1 MQNPICPKCNSA
13 HIVTK
18 DTAKTYGGIIG
29 TAGGAISGATAALAG
44 ANIGS
49 KIGMVAGPVGIAAG
63 TVAGALF
70 GALFYGATGGIAGSQ
85 LGKVVDEH
93 VLKNLEC
100 QDCGHVFPVKNPVT
114 SISTP
119 SPCLKRQRNLFHLLN
134 HDLGQA

>member
-13 HIVTK
+13 RNVHTH
-18 DTAKTYGGIIG
+18 TTNPYRRIIG
-29 TAGGAISGATAALAG
+29 TAWGAISGATAALPG

-49 KIGMVAGPVGIAAG
+49 KIGMVAGPVGIVAG

-100 QDCGHVFPVKNPVT
+100 QDCGHAFSGDEPAEINLNP
-114 SISTP
+114 ISMP
-119 SPCLKRQRNLFHLLN
+119 
-134 HDLGQA
+134 

>member
-13 HIVTK
+13 RIVTN
-18 DTAKTYGGIIG
+18 DTAKSYGGIIG

-49 KIGMVAGPVGIAAG
+49 KIGMVAGPEGIVAG

-100 QDCGHVFPVKNPVT
+100 QDCGHAFSGDEPSEINLNP
-114 SISTP
+114 ISMP
-119 SPCLKRQRNLFHLLN
+119 
-134 HDLGQA
+134 

>member
-13 HIVTK
+13 RIVTN
-18 DTAKTYGGIIG
+18 DTAKSYVGFIVTVGV
-29 TAGGAISGATAALAG
+29 AISGATAALAG

-49 KIGMVAGPVGIAAG
+49 KIGMVAGPVGIVAG

-100 QDCGHVFPVKNPVT
+100 QDCGHAFSGDEPAEINLNP
-114 SISTP
+114 ISMP
-119 SPCLKRQRNLFHLLN
+119 
-134 HDLGQA
+134 

>member
-13 HIVTK
+13 HIITK

-100 QDCGHVFPVKNPVT
+100 QDCGHSFSGDEPSEISINPI
-114 SISTP
+114 SIP
-119 SPCLKRQRNLFHLLN
+119 
-134 HDLGQA
+134 

>member
-13 HIVTK
+13 RIVTN
-18 DTAKTYGGIIG
+18 DTAKIYGGIIG

-49 KIGMVAGPVGIAAG
+49 KIGMVAGPVGIVAG

-85 LGKVVDEH
+85 LGKVVDAH

-100 QDCGHVFPVKNPVT
+100 QDCGHSFSGDEPSEINLNP
-114 SISTP
+114 ISMP
-119 SPCLKRQRNLFHLLN
+119 
-134 HDLGQA
+134 

>member
-13 HIVTK
+13 HIITK

-49 KIGMVAGPVGIAAG
+49 KIGMIAGPVGIAAG
-63 TVAGALF
+63 TVTGALF

-85 LGKVVDEH
+85 LGKVVDAH

-100 QDCGHVFPVKNPVT
+100 QDCGHSFSGDEPSEINLNP
-114 SISTP
+114 ISMP
-119 SPCLKRQRNLFHLLN
+119 
-134 HDLGQA
+134 

>member
-1 MQNPICPKCNSA
+1 MLNPICPKCNSSR
-13 HIVTK
+13 IVTK

-100 QDCGHVFPVKNPVT
+100 QDCGHAFSGDEPSEINLNP
-114 SISTP
+114 ISMP
-119 SPCLKRQRNLFHLLN
+119 
-134 HDLGQA
+134 

>member
-100 QDCGHVFPVKNPVT
+100 QDCDHVFSSKE
-114 SISTP
+114 P
-119 SPCLKRQRNLFHLLN
+119 SDININTIPMP
-134 HDLGQA
+134 

>member
-13 HIVTK
+13 HIITK

-49 KIGMVAGPVGIAAG
+49 KIGMIAGPVGIAAG

-100 QDCGHVFPVKNPVT
+100 QDCGHAFSGDAPSEISINP
-114 SISTP
+114 ISMP
-119 SPCLKRQRNLFHLLN
+119 
-134 HDLGQA
+134 